1 MGETVTAWL
10 VEREF
15 YDENLVSAVYATRD
29 GERYL
34 KRQRSGDEAE
44 WTRTVLISGE
54 LSHPSSG
61 RAFADDKLA
70 SESGSANFPASVQ
83 EGQDLEE
90 RGRRQRERLLSDPDV
105 AEVTSSSARA

>member
-34 KRQRSGDEAE
+34 KRQRSGDALFHNPFTAAVEVDDDDLVPVEDEATAERYAREAE
-44 WTRTVLISGE
+44 RTAAE
-54 LSHPSSG
+54 H
-61 RAFADDKLA
+61 
-70 SESGSANFPASVQ
+70 
-83 EGQDLEE
+83 
-90 RGRRQRERLLSDPDV
+90 DPDD
-105 AEVTSSSARA
+105 EL